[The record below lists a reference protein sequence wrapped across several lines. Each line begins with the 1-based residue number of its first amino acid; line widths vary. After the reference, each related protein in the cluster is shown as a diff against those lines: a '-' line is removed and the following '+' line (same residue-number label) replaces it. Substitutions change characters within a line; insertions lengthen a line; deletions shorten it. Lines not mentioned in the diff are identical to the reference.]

1 MKMFG
6 SRMSKKFAILC
17 ALIMAILIAG
27 TASAQV
33 TSGYTPESLWLT
45 VYADGR
51 VDVEYTISVDPLL
64 ASVEVHLPGK
74 LYEGMLAVDENGL
87 PLDYSIAADKVV
99 VSTLGAQKVT
109 FYYTTPDLTSKDGR
123 IWTLSVESPISFT
136 AKLPADATVVGLSDA
151 PVSIWSTESYYFVQ
165 MPPGKQEISYTLGAA
180 GSKGR
185 ASALISEAQQLVE
198 KAKSKGAD
206 VSQAESKLE
215 NARAAFNEGRYG
227 EAELLASEA
236 KKLAERA
243 LSSLPGENVPPVSPP
258 AATAFPWWVLGAV
271 VAVLIAASLVFFK
284 LRKGRGT
291 MTYEKKFRHIDAKK
305 ILENKGHLSLEDRE
319 AVEFIASAGGE
330 VFEAELREK
339 FRLPK
344 STAWRMVKRLK
355 REGIVEVE
363 KVGGQNLIRLTEG

>member
-1 MKMFG
+1 
-6 SRMSKKFAILC
+6 MSKKFTILC

-51 VDVEYTISVDPLL
+51 VDVEYTISVDRLL

-74 LYEGMLAVDENGL
+74 LYEGMLVADENGL
-87 PLDYSIAADKVV
+87 PLDYSIAVDKVV

-136 AKLPADATVVGLSDA
+136 AKLSADATVVGLSDA

-165 MPPGKQEISYTLGAA
+165 MPPGKQEISYTLGVA
-180 GSKGR
+180 GSKDR
-185 ASALISEAQQLVE
+185 ASALISEAQQLIE

-236 KKLAERA
+236 KQLAERA
-243 LSSLPGENVPPVSPP
+243 LTSLPGENVPPVSPP

-291 MTYEKKFRHIDAKK
+291 MTYEKKFRQIDAKK

-319 AVEFIASAGGE
+319 AVEFIASTGGE

-363 KVGGQNLIRLTEG
+363 KVGGQNLIRLIEG